1 MILLRFIV
9 LRIVGGIAMLLA
21 VSAMI
26 FLMTDVLPGDVASRI
41 LGRNP
46 DPERLAILRAELGL
60 DQPLVLRYVQW
71 ITGIL
76 KGDFGNS
83 LISGQPV
90 AETLGRRVLNSVLLS
105 ALALA
110 IYVPLAVLPAIV
122 QAVNRDRPLDQ
133 AISAVSLAIL
143 SIPDFL
149 LATLILIGFVVLLP
163 LAPARSI
170 IEATS
175 TWGQAL
181 HAMILPAAT
190 IALVM
195 ATYAMRYLRDSL
207 IEVLQTDY
215 VRMAR
220 LNGTPQRVLIWR
232 HAMPNAL
239 VPFLNVTAL
248 NLTYLFGGVVVIEQ
262 VFSFPGFG
270 ALMVGALLQLDVPM
284 VQATVLIA
292 AAVYIIG
299 NLAVDLATLALNPRL
314 RHVG

>member
-1 MILLRFIV
+1 MILLRFIL
-9 LRIVGGIAMLLA
+9 LRIAGGVAMLLA

-26 FLMTDVLPGDVASRI
+26 FVMTDVLPGDVASRI

-60 DQPLVLRYVQW
+60 DQPLVLRYLQW
-71 ITGIL
+71 IAGIL

-90 AETLGRRVLNSVLLS
+90 AETLGRRVLNSVLLG
-105 ALALA
+105 AVALA
-110 IYVPLAVLPAIV
+110 IYVPMAVLPAIV
-122 QAVNRDRPLDQ
+122 QALNRDRPLDQ

-149 LATLILIGFVVLLP
+149 LATIVLIGFVVLLP

-170 IEATS
+170 IEASS
-175 TWGQAL
+175 TWGQTL
-181 HAMILPAAT
+181 HAMILPATT

-215 VRMAR
+215 IRMAR
-220 LNGTPQRVLIWR
+220 LNGIPQRVLIWR

-284 VQATVLIA
+284 IQATVLIA
-292 AAVYIIG
+292 AAVYILG
-299 NLAVDLATLALNPRL
+299 NLVVDLATLALNPRL

>member
-1 MILLRFIV
+1 MILLRFV
-9 LRIVGGIAMLLA
+9 LLRMLGGVAMLLA
-21 VSAMI
+21 VSALI

-46 DPERLAILRAELGL
+46 DAERLAILRAELGL

-71 ITGIL
+71 ITGVL
-76 KGDFGNS
+76 QGDFGNS

-90 AETLGRRVLNSVLLS
+90 AETLGRRVLNSVLLG

-110 IYVPLAVLPAIV
+110 IYVPLAVLPAIL

-133 AISAVSLAIL
+133 AISALSLAIL

-170 IEATS
+170 VEASS

-181 HAMILPAAT
+181 HAMILPATT

-215 VRMAR
+215 IRMAR
-220 LNGTPQRVLIWR
+220 LNGIPQRVLIWR

-284 VQATVLIA
+284 IQATVLIA
-292 AAVYIIG
+292 AAVYILG

>member
-1 MILLRFIV
+1 MTLLRFV
-9 LRIVGGIAMLLA
+9 MLRILGGVAMLLA
-21 VSAMI
+21 VSALI

-46 DPERLAILRAELGL
+46 DPERLAILQAELGL
-60 DQPLVLRYVQW
+60 DQPLVLRYLQW
-71 ITGIL
+71 ITGVL
-76 KGDFGNS
+76 QGDFGNS

-90 AETLGRRVLNSVLLS
+90 AETLGRRVLNSVLLG

-110 IYVPLAVLPAIV
+110 IYVPLAVLPAIL

-133 AISAVSLAIL
+133 AISALSLAIL

-170 IEATS
+170 IEASS

-181 HAMILPAAT
+181 HAMILPATT

-215 VRMAR
+215 IRMAR
-220 LNGTPQRVLIWR
+220 LNGIPDRVLIWR

-284 VQATVLIA
+284 IQATVLIA
-292 AAVYIIG
+292 AAVYILG

>member
-1 MILLRFIV
+1 MILLRFIL
-9 LRIVGGIAMLLA
+9 LRIAGGLAMLLA

-26 FLMTDVLPGDVASRI
+26 FVMTDVLPGDVASRI

-46 DPERLAILRAELGL
+46 DPERLAILLAELGL
-60 DQPLVLRYVQW
+60 DQPLVLRYLQW
-71 ITGIL
+71 IAGIL

-90 AETLGRRVLNSVLLS
+90 AETLGRRVLNSVLLG

-110 IYVPLAVLPAIV
+110 IYVPMAILPAIV
-122 QAVNRDRPLDQ
+122 QALNRDRPLDQ

-149 LATLILIGFVVLLP
+149 LATLVLIGFVVLLP

-170 IEATS
+170 IEASS
-175 TWGQAL
+175 TWGQTL

-215 VRMAR
+215 ILMAR
-220 LNGTPQRVLIWR
+220 LNGIPQRVLIWR

-292 AAVYIIG
+292 AAVYILG

>member
-1 MILLRFIV
+1 MTLLRFV
-9 LRIVGGIAMLLA
+9 LLRILGGLALLLA
-21 VSAMI
+21 VSALI
-26 FLMTDVLPGDVASRI
+26 FVMTDVLPGDVASRI

-60 DQPLVLRYVQW
+60 DQPLGLRYLQW

-76 KGDFGNS
+76 QGDFGKS

-90 AETLGRRVLNSVLLS
+90 AETLGRRDLNSVLLG

-110 IYVPLAVLPAIV
+110 IYVPLAVLPAIL

-133 AISAVSLAIL
+133 AVSALSLAIL

-170 IEATS
+170 VEASS

-181 HAMILPAAT
+181 QAMILPAIT

-215 VRMAR
+215 IRMAR
-220 LNGTPQRVLIWR
+220 LNGAPQRVLIWR

-270 ALMVGALLQLDVPM
+270 ALMVGALMQLDVPM
-284 VQATVLIA
+284 VQATVLIS
-292 AAVYIIG
+292 AAVYILG
-299 NLAVDLATLALNPRL
+299 NLAADLGAFALNPRL

>member
-1 MILLRFIV
+1 MILLRFV
-9 LRIVGGIAMLLA
+9 LLRILGGVAMLLA
-21 VSAMI
+21 VSALI

-46 DPERLAILRAELGL
+46 DAERLAILRAELGL

-71 ITGIL
+71 ITGVL
-76 KGDFGNS
+76 QGEFGNS

-90 AETLGRRVLNSVLLS
+90 AETLGRRVLNSVLLG

-110 IYVPLAVLPAIV
+110 IYVPLAVLPAIL
-122 QAVNRDRPLDQ
+122 QAVARDRPLDQ
-133 AISAVSLAIL
+133 AISALSLAIL

-170 IEATS
+170 VEASS

-181 HAMILPAAT
+181 HAMILPATT

-215 VRMAR
+215 IRMAR
-220 LNGTPQRVLIWR
+220 LNGIPQQVLIWR

-248 NLTYLFGGVVVIEQ
+248 NFTYLFGGVVVIEQ

-284 VQATVLIA
+284 IQATVLIA
-292 AAVYIIG
+292 AAVYILG